1 MNVMLI
7 ITVVASIVT
16 SKRVSIEQ
24 LVMRARD
31 YPPPPNNY
39 IIYYIVHK
47 MTTVTIN
54 SNIPQNQINK
64 LTIKD
69 M

>member
-31 YPPPPNNY
+31 YPPPP
-39 IIYYIVHK
+39 
-47 MTTVTIN
+47 
-54 SNIPQNQINK
+54 
-64 LTIKD
+64 LTIILFTILFTN
-69 M
+69 